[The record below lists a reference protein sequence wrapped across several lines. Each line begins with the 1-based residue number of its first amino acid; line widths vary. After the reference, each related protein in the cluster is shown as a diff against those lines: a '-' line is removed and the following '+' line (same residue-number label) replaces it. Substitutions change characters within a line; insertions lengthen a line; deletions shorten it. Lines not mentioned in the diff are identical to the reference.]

1 MIDESGVAELKSA
14 LRQKLDARM
23 SERQS
28 AEATSGSDIDA
39 RRLLDEIV
47 AEMTV
52 ELQEQQDECL
62 DRNEDEAARL
72 FQAMRERLLPQVA
85 SEIAE
90 SLSD

>member
-14 LRQKLDARM
+14 LRQKLDARI

-28 AEATSGSDIDA
+28 AEEASGSAIDA
-39 RRLLDEIV
+39 RRLLDEVV
-47 AEMTV
+47 AKMTV
-52 ELQEQQDECL
+52 ELQDQQDECL
-62 DRNEDEAARL
+62 NRNEAEAARL

-90 SLSD
+90 NLLD

>member
-90 SLSD
+90 NLSD